1 MYNRYQCIPHNEGQR
16 GGLTTPS
23 GFLWPSIKNIRNI
36 KNKHIQPEE
45 KPCGSNRDKIRDQG
59 GLVDRNRKER
69 GLDREFVVELYEMDE
84 ELDGSI
90 TGSVTSRVGI
100 WVPFENSLS
109 AVQTLS

>member
-1 MYNRYQCIPHNEGQR
+1 MDPIGKRSETRDGLWTIIGKK
-16 GGLTTPS
+16 GGWIVN
-23 GFLWPSIKNIRNI
+23 F
-36 KNKHIQPEE
+36 
-45 KPCGSNRDKIRDQG
+45 
-59 GLVDRNRKER
+59 VD
-69 GLDREFVVELYEMDE
+69 ELYEMVE

>member
-36 KNKHIQPEE
+36 RNKHIQPKE
-45 KPCGSNRDKIRDQG
+45 N
-59 GLVDRNRKER
+59 LVDPIGKRSET
-69 GLDREFVVELYEMDE
+69 REDLWTIIGKKGGWIVNFVVELYEMDE

-90 TGSVTSRVGI
+90 TGSVDKVG
-100 WVPFENSLS
+100 VL
-109 AVQTLS
+109 